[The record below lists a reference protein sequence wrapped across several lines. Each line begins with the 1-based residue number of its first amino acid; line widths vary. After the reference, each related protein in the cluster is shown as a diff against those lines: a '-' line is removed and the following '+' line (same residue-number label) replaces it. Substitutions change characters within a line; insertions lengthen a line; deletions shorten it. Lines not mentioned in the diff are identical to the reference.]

1 MTVPLK
7 GHTGTPRFG
16 PGPCPSLTV
25 YVHPGI
31 RNFWDLQTEAGGRG
45 QPASSWQHDRNLPL
59 RPSALDR
66 CSDTPKSR
74 AEGPALRN
82 SCLHWPAPEPGPY
95 IHFLQDTT
103 SGSAVASGLPSPGNP
118 FQPAS
123 LHSCLSRTRSCFG
136 GPHPTP
142 AALPLVGAPSPAPL
156 PVPLLLPTH
165 HLPWE
170 SCLPPP
176 LSLQLNPSSRPL
188 PPRPCVYPQA

>member
-1 MTVPLK
+1 MSTQGLETSGTPKQRL
-7 GHTGTPRFG
+7 GGLDNLRHTGSMTG
-16 PGPCPSLTV
+16 TSPSDQV
-25 YVHPGI
+25 
-31 RNFWDLQTEAGGRG
+31 
-45 QPASSWQHDRNLPL
+45 
-59 RPSALDR
+59 ALDR

-95 IHFLQDTT
+95 IHFLQDPT

-118 FQPAS
+118 FQPTS
-123 LHSCLSRTRSCFG
+123 LHSCLSRTPSCFG
-136 GPHPTP
+136 RPHPTP
-142 AALPLVGAPSPAPL
+142 AALPLVGAPSPSPL
-156 PVPLLLPTH
+156 PVPLLLSTH

-176 LSLQLNPSSRPL
+176 LSLHLNPSSRPL